1 MKTVD
6 LESLSPGDIPAILEA
21 VHRYL
26 MQNGLALITEN
37 IFLKPEALARRWEL
51 TISCLNNWRF
61 TGGGPFYMKTGPGPK
76 AQVRYPLLGNNGI
89 MHFEER
95 RLYRSTTHECESTG
109 QHNNQ
114 LIQMDK

>member
-6 LESLSPGDIPAILEA
+6 LESLSPGDIPAILQA

-37 IFLKPEALARRWEL
+37 VFLKPEALARRWEL

-61 TGGGPFYMKTGPGPK
+61 TGGGPHYIKTGPGPK
-76 AQVRYPLLGNNGI
+76 AQVRYPLMGNHGV
-89 MHFEER
+89 MEFEEKHCFHSTSEESQR
-95 RLYRSTTHECESTG
+95 HTIDNPIRSIG
-109 QHNNQ
+109 
-114 LIQMDK
+114 